1 MVLSTS
7 SLSALFSK
15 NKVEQRLNSVSDLLD
30 GRKSYCVQ
38 CSSYLVVL
46 VLLVLSGLL
55 FVCFVQSIRQFLD
68 DRADVKVII
77 FVLVLV
83 LYLKGE
89 VVEF

>member
-1 MVLSTS
+1 
-7 SLSALFSK
+7 
-15 NKVEQRLNSVSDLLD
+15 
-30 GRKSYCVQ
+30 
-38 CSSYLVVL
+38 VL